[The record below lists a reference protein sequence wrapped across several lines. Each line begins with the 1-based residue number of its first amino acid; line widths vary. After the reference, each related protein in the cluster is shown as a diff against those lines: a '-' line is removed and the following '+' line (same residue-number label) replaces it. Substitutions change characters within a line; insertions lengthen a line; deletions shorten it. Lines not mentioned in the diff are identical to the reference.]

1 MMIRYIALLCLIL
14 FAGCKPETPPPP
26 PVEQNDLTVRFF
38 RSLRTESGETAA
50 LQGQKLYALEKRN
63 YFLLHLIAVQQ
74 ANQCTRAAQI
84 HLNRGRLD
92 LAINEIRKG
101 LNRFPGNKE
110 LLKHLDR
117 LRKLRHA
124 DKLFMA
130 MKSAPNPTAMNSAL
144 LAARNGLSGIDS
156 PAVNAYFLK
165 YQNDIKRWQQQ
176 QSAPGGRR
184 SGAQVPIKTF
194 DDK

>member
-1 MMIRYIALLCLIL
+1 MVRYIALLCLIL
-14 FAGCKPETPPPP
+14 CAGCKPETPPPP

-38 RSLRTESGETAA
+38 RSLRTEPGEAAA

-74 ANQCTRAAQI
+74 ANQCTRAAQG

-92 LAINEIRKG
+92 LALREIQKG
-101 LNRFPGNKE
+101 LSRFPDNQE
-110 LLKHLDR
+110 LLKHLAR
-117 LRKLRHA
+117 LNKLRHA
-124 DKLFMA
+124 EKLFMA
-130 MKSAPNPTAMNSAL
+130 MKSAPNPAAMNSAL

-156 PAVNAYFLK
+156 PSLNACFLK
-165 YQNDIKRWQQQ
+165 YQADIKRWQQQ
-176 QSAPGGRR
+176 TAPGGRR
-184 SGAQVPIKTF
+184 SGARVLIKSF